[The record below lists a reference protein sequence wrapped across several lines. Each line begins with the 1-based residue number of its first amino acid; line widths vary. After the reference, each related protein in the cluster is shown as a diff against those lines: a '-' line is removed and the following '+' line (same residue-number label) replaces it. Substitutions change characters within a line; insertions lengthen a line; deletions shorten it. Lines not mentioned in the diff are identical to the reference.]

1 MKSAEF
7 AQVTHPC
14 HDYVTH
20 VGVFPEDEQ
29 ENQMHPNLG
38 GRICLQIDAG
48 VTMLHLRPTIAEA
61 RELVAIIGR
70 AIGDVEATS

>member
-1 MKSAEF
+1 VKSAEF

-20 VGVFPEDEQ
+20 VGVFPEDEK
-29 ENQMHPNLG
+29 ENEPYPNFI

-61 RELVAIIGR
+61 RELVAMIGR